1 MTYLKHTTTGDIYP
15 FNADLAKRSDMVQC
29 NHLGDES
36 PPIEVLDDPGNAVPT
51 MPRKKKPVVD
61 LTNEFSSGTF

>member
-15 FNADLAKRSDMVQC
+15 FNADLAKRDDMVQC

-36 PPIEVLDDPGNAVPT
+36 PPIEVLTDPSNDAATTLRKRKYSLPDTNSAVA
-51 MPRKKKPVVD
+51 
-61 LTNEFSSGTF
+61 